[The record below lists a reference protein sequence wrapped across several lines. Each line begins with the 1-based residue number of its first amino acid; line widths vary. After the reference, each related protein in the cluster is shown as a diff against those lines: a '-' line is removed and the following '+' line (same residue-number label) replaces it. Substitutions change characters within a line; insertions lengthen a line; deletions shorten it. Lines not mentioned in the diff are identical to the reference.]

1 MLDLASKA
9 LEVIIYWKLLS
20 NTVRAQFQGGSFT
33 KMALG
38 RESNSSSLPF
48 WDLPPEG
55 SPTLNGQNS
64 CLLTV
69 YLSSPTHSYSN
80 LKSGTGLLLLVPFP
94 ISAYCPTLNWQWDSP
109 CYLFQSFAGL
119 SKKNWLDSGVTPILG
134 FIFTTWPAGNLTL
147 PFFRLCTSLSSLN
160 PTDPHTHYGELASFF
175 SRSWIPKPI
184 ADLCSRPG
192 TFLPTST
199 TVNEPTQHTPST
211 PPPNQKT
218 VGYLHVLLL
227 ATKGTGLGMGVD
239 RKGDPS
245 SSNTPLYL
253 FIKHASWEC

>member
-1 MLDLASKA
+1 MIQWSLIPSAYTHGVHSRIFIPASRANLVFWNYSSVNFTYVFPMLDLASKA

-119 SKKNWLDSGVTPILG
+119 SKKNWLD
-134 FIFTTWPAGNLTL
+134 
-147 PFFRLCTSLSSLN
+147 
-160 PTDPHTHYGELASFF
+160 
-175 SRSWIPKPI
+175 
-184 ADLCSRPG
+184 
-192 TFLPTST
+192 
-199 TVNEPTQHTPST
+199 
-211 PPPNQKT
+211 
-218 VGYLHVLLL
+218 
-227 ATKGTGLGMGVD
+227 
-239 RKGDPS
+239 
-245 SSNTPLYL
+245 
-253 FIKHASWEC
+253 